1 MVEKE
6 QVILRLKALFDLLT
20 PGITLSI
27 THSNDTFVSYYVSHQ
42 HHMLSTSPS
51 RLSLRLFNLR
61 VRGTVNI
68 YFKLTPL
75 DFYVPHHNIICT
87 AFIFSLTTQMIPL
100 CLSHHHRYLII
111 THSLLKRTANP
122 FRIIRRGY
130 KRNSII
136 LNLLH
141 NPTIDLGTKCSQ

>member
-20 PGITLSI
+20 PLSNLYTLSLFVVTQMI
-27 THSNDTFVSYYVSHQ
+27 SLCHFFSMYSHQHVCLQHSPTNSHVSHQ
-42 HHMLSTSPS
+42 IP
-51 RLSLRLFNLR
+51 
-61 VRGTVNI
+61 
-68 YFKLTPL
+68 
-75 DFYVPHHNIICT
+75 T
-87 AFIFSLTTQMIPL
+87 AFTILLTTQMIPL
-100 CLSHHHRYLII
+100 CLGHHHRYLII

-130 KRNSII
+130 KCNSII